1 MFFGGKYDK
10 SYAQDMW
17 DFLTSKAQEGEIKS
31 LDIHK
36 VTTIQ
41 ITRYAVQLREK
52 SAQTA
57 LKEGY

>member
-1 MFFGGKYDK
+1 MT
-10 SYAQDMW
+10 AQDMW

>member
-1 MFFGGKYDK
+1 MT
-10 SYAQDMW
+10 AQDMW
-17 DFLTSKAQEGEIKS
+17 DFLTSKAQEEEIES
-31 LDIHK
+31 LDIPK

-41 ITRYAVQLREK
+41 GWITRYAAQLREK